1 MQSLI
6 GIPIYIHVVA
16 MSLALVVGSS
26 RLFLYQGGGQGN
38 DSWRNRFVD
47 SCVALVYRDVT
58 KHRQKRPN
66 AHKLPQRLGHG

>member
-1 MQSLI
+1 
-6 GIPIYIHVVA
+6 

-47 SCVALVYRDVT
+47 SCVALVYRAVT

-66 AHKLPQRLGHG
+66 QCPLPQRLGHG